1 MPETAAFCP
10 GCGRIMRSAAH
21 LHARVGVFPENIA
34 GALAYL
40 TFLPAIVFLAV
51 KPYNSNRFLRF
62 HCFQCLFLC
71 AALLLIA
78 IAIKLVGFVLLI
90 IPVLGRLLVVL
101 MTMVVGL
108 AAIVVWLVLLVK
120 ALQGEPF
127 KLPVLGDLA
136 EQFASAQ

>member
-10 GCGRIMRSAAH
+10 GCGRIMQTEAR
-21 LHARVGVFPENIA
+21 LHGRVGIFPENIA
-34 GALAYL
+34 GALAYMFFPAVA
-40 TFLPAIVFLAV
+40 FLVL
-51 KPYNSNRFLRF
+51 KPYNNNRFLRF
-62 HCFQCLFLC
+62 HSFQCLFLC

-90 IPVLGRLLVVL
+90 IPVLGRLFLVLMAMVVVL
-101 MTMVVGL
+101 ATV
-108 AAIVVWLVLLVK
+108 VVWLVLIVK

-136 EQFASAQ
+136 DQFASAY